1 MASSGKGSKSKG
13 KSGEL
18 QLMHILRDFYGYE
31 DVRRGK
37 VFQNE
42 PDIVGLHGIHIECK
56 RVEGMKVGTTL
67 LTAAM
72 LQSEAEAMK
81 KDGDRPIVIHRQ
93 NGEKEWKVTTRL
105 YTLDELRQ
113 YPQSDLDDYMVTMT
127 LKSFMDI
134 YGAWYKANCPE
145 E

>member
-1 MASSGKGSKSKG
+1 MASSGKGSKDKGSKAER
-13 KSGEL
+13 EL
-18 QLMHILRDFYGYE
+18 VHLINDQYGYP
-31 DVRRGK
+31 VRRGK
-37 VFQNE
+37 VYYHE
-42 PDIVGLHGIHIECK
+42 ADIVGLYGIHIECK

-105 YTLDELRQ
+105 YTIDELRQ